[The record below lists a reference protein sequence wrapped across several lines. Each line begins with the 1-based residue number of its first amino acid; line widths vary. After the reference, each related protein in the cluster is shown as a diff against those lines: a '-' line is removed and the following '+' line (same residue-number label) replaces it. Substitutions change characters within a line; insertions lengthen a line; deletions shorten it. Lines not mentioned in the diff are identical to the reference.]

1 MFFKKER
8 VKNNNFL
15 TKVCALLIHAAKI
28 DENYT
33 DKEEEIDVGTRGGE
47 ARDGVGG
54 TGVARV
60 ENGHQDDEIDSKRN
74 DTEIFDAQSE

>member
-1 MFFKKER
+1 MER
-8 VKNNNFL
+8 SVEKGEGASARR
-15 TKVCALLIHAAKI
+15 VGED
-28 DENYT
+28 DEISE
-33 DKEEEIDVGTRGGE
+33 KEEEIDVGTRGGK